1 MKLSNTTSSIIR
13 SPALYLGLAVLTL
26 TGCGSSDDDNTGFIR
41 FYNAS
46 YNAPAVYLTV
56 DEDLDEDDDDEV
68 EITYGAVTFGNVT
81 SNNALDND
89 TYWVE
94 LGWQDEESSE
104 RSDLEVIYQE
114 QHQIK
119 NEVITFVAL
128 TDDIRSPNVLTF
140 DIPVVDD
147 GDDDDDD
154 LFNVR
159 FLNLNTDYSTVD
171 VYISEDN
178 ETFNEAEFVS
188 TVELNSL
195 TDNIKIEQ
203 DQYIFYITEPGGS
216 EPIFTSEDISYSV
229 VSQYVVVLRDNVGVG
244 SSPFTVD
251 SIGVNS
257 VVELNDVD
265 SEASFG
271 FYNGIATNEYMP
283 NYTGVVDLNVDLDD
297 DGELMVDELSYGQF
311 SESVTTANGDYSFD
325 IINAD
330 NDDLFIHDALLSLQE
345 NADNIVFL
353 YSKTDPVDD
362 DEDDVIDE
370 DEDGIVDNY
379 ESIIKSLTITKSTS
393 SSIYSHGI
401 KVVNL
406 SDSDDFSRVKF
417 YFVENDEVISTADNT
432 LSVLQESNSSITLI
446 NNTYDVFAIATIDG
460 SDIIMDS
467 FQLTLDEDSVEQFL
481 IFAPD
486 DSASTGF
493 SMTLVNQNQVN

>member
-1 MKLSNTTSSIIR
+1 
-13 SPALYLGLAVLTL
+13 
-26 TGCGSSDDDNTGFIR
+26 
-41 FYNAS
+41 
-46 YNAPAVYLTV
+46 
-56 DEDLDEDDDDEV
+56 
-68 EITYGAVTFGNVT
+68 
-81 SNNALDND
+81 
-89 TYWVE
+89 
-94 LGWQDEESSE
+94 
-104 RSDLEVIYQE
+104 
-114 QHQIK
+114 
-119 NEVITFVAL
+119 
-128 TDDIRSPNVLTF
+128 
-140 DIPVVDD
+140 
-147 GDDDDDD
+147 
-154 LFNVR
+154 
-159 FLNLNTDYSTVD
+159 
-171 VYISEDN
+171 
-178 ETFNEAEFVS
+178 
-188 TVELNSL
+188 
-195 TDNIKIEQ
+195 
-203 DQYIFYITEPGGS
+203 
-216 EPIFTSEDISYSV
+216 
-229 VSQYVVVLRDNVGVG
+229 
-244 SSPFTVD
+244 
-251 SIGVNS
+251 
-257 VVELNDVD
+257 
-265 SEASFG
+265 
-271 FYNGIATNEYMP
+271 
-283 NYTGVVDLNVDLDD
+283 
-297 DGELMVDELSYGQF
+297 F

>member
-1 MKLSNTTSSIIR
+1 MKLSKTTSSIIR
-13 SPALYLGLAVLTL
+13 SPALYIGLAVLSL
-26 TGCGSSDDDNTGFIR
+26 TGCGSSDDDSTGYIR

-68 EITYGAVTFGNVT
+68 EITYSSVQFGSVT

-94 LGWQDEESSE
+94 LGWQDEESND

-114 QHQIK
+114 QHKIK
-119 NEVITFVAL
+119 KDYITFVAL
-128 TDDIRSPNVLTF
+128 TDDIRDPTVLTF

-147 GDDDDDD
+147 DDDDDDD
-154 LFNVR
+154 LFNLR
-159 FLNLNTDYSTVD
+159 FLNLNTNYASVD
-171 VYISEDN
+171 VYMSEDN

-195 TDNIKIEQ
+195 TDNIKVEQ

-229 VSQYVVVLRDNVGVG
+229 VSQYVVALRDNVGVG
-244 SSPFTVD
+244 SSPFTID
-251 SIGVNS
+251 SIGTNS
-257 VVELNDVD
+257 VTELNDVD

-271 FYNGIATNEYMP
+271 FYNGIAKNRYIP
-283 NYTGVVDLNVDLDD
+283 DYSGVVDLNVDLIDD
-297 DGELMVDELSYGQF
+297 SKLKVEDLAYGEF
-311 SESVTTANGDYSFD
+311 SNTTTTSNGDYSFD
-325 IINAD
+325 IYNAD
-330 NDDLFIHDALLSLQE
+330 NDTLFIHDALLSLEE
-345 NADNIVFL
+345 NADNMVFI
-353 YSKTDPVDD
+353 YAKTDAIDD
-362 DEDDVIDE
+362 DEDDIIDE
-370 DEDGIVDNY
+370 NEDGIVDDY
-379 ESIIKSLTITKSTS
+379 ESIIKSITITKSTS

-417 YFVENDEVISTADNT
+417 YFVESDEVISTADNT
-432 LSVLQESNSSITLI
+432 LSVLQESNSSISLI
-446 NNTYDVFAIATIDG
+446 NNTYSVYAIATIEDT
-460 SDIIMDS
+460 DIIMDS

-481 IFAPD
+481 IFEAD
-486 DSASTGF
+486 DSSSTGF
-493 SMTLVNQNQVN
+493 RMTLVNQNQDN